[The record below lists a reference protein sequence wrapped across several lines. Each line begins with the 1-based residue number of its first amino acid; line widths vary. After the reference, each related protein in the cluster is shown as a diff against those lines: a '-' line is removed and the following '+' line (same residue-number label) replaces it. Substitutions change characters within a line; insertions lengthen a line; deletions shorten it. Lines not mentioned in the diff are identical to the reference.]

1 MNLSATASPASN
13 VVSFDAWLLNIG
25 KTRCTGFRWR
35 KAGMIQTF
43 NIHGRQYLTRE
54 EIAKFEQRALSG
66 EFAKKATTPKR
77 TTEEAA
83 R

>member
-1 MNLSATASPASN
+1 
-13 VVSFDAWLLNIG
+13 
-25 KTRCTGFRWR
+25 
-35 KAGMIQTF
+35 MIQTF